1 MDANGLR
8 RAFTQFFVDRGHT
21 PVPSSGLIPHHPRA
35 PMFTNA
41 GMNQFLPYFLG
52 EEQPPYPRATSVQK
66 CVRIKGKHDDIDNI
80 GRSTQHLT
88 FFEMLGN
95 FSFGDYFKE
104 GAIKYAWQLLTEVF
118 GFDGDTLW
126 ATVHLT
132 DDDAAEIW
140 RDVIGLPAERIQ
152 RMGDDNFWEMG
163 DTGPCGPCSEIYAD
177 RGPAWGEPGGPAHGS
192 AERFVEIWNLVFM
205 QYDRQRDGTLDNLPR
220 KNIDTGA
227 GFERNVSILMGTDS
241 VFDTPLLRP
250 IVATAEQVTGR
261 RYGDDA
267 EVDVTLR
274 ILADHA
280 RSISFLVSDGVF
292 PSNEDRGY
300 VLRRIIRRAVR
311 HAYRLGVEKNVT
323 PALVQ
328 STVEVMGEAYP
339 ELVRNAEFVTG
350 VVEREE
356 ERFRRT
362 LRSGMARLDE
372 ELERDPQR
380 VSGSTAFAL
389 HDTFGFPVELT
400 REVAAERGATVDEAG
415 FTEAMDAQRRRARE
429 GAKGDAH
436 AEIDSYRELLDEFGT
451 TEFTGYVEYETKA
464 RVLAVLSAPGDA
476 GEGKVE
482 VFLDR
487 TPFYAEG
494 GGQVGDT
501 GTITTDTG
509 VVRVLDTTSALP
521 GLHRHLGQVVEGS
534 VDPGQE
540 ATAAIDVERRQA
552 IRRNHTG
559 THLLHWALRE
569 VLGTHVKQQ
578 GSLVS
583 PEYLRFDFSHHSPV
597 SDEEL
602 AAVEDMVNA
611 RVLDNEPVRA
621 YETSKEHAEELGAI
635 AFFGDKYGDF
645 VRVVEAGERSM
656 ELCGGTH
663 VGALGM
669 IGPVKVTSESSIG
682 ANLRRIF
689 AITGAVTLERVRE
702 EERVLDRAADLLRA
716 KPDEVPDA
724 VERALA
730 RQKALE
736 DELKALRAQLAGSEG
751 KDLAAGADPPG
762 VVVARRDGL
771 PADQLKDLAVAVRD
785 EPGIKAVVL
794 VGTPDGERVALVAA
808 VAKDSGVEAPA
819 LVADAARIVGGGGGG
834 RGDVAMAGGK
844 DVSKIDE
851 AVAAVKAKLAGA

>member
-52 EEQPPYPRATSVQK
+52 EEQAPFPRATSVQK

-104 GAIKYAWQLLTEVF
+104 GAITFAWELLTQVF
-118 GFDGDTLW
+118 GYDGDTLW
-126 ATVHLT
+126 ATVHT
-132 DDDAAEIW
+132 SDDDAAQIW

-152 RMGDDNFWEMG
+152 RMGEDNFWEMG
-163 DTGPCGPCSEIYAD
+163 DTGPCGPCSEIYVD
-177 RGPAWGEPGGPAHGS
+177 RGAEWGEAGGPAHGA

-205 QYDRQRDGTLDNLPR
+205 QYDRQKDGALDNLP
-220 KNIDTGA
+220 KQNIDTGA
-227 GFERNVSILMGTDS
+227 GFERNVAMRMGTDS

-261 RYGDDA
+261 RYGDDE

-323 PALVQ
+323 PALVK

-339 ELVRNAEFVTG
+339 DLARNADFVTG

-372 ELERDPQR
+372 ELERSPER
-380 VSGSTAFAL
+380 VSGTTAFLL

-400 REVAAERGATVDEAG
+400 REISVERGAAVDEAA
-415 FTEAMDAQRRRARE
+415 FTEAMSEQRRRARE
-429 GAKGDAH
+429 SAKGGDH
-436 AEIDSYRELLDEFGT
+436 AEIDAYRELLDEFGT
-451 TEFTGYVEYETKA
+451 TEFTGYSEYESKA
-464 RVLAVLSAPGDA
+464 HVLAVLPGA
-476 GEGKVE
+476 EGRLE

-501 GTITTDTG
+501 GTVTTDTG
-509 VVRVLDTTSALP
+509 TLRVLDTTSALP
-521 GLHRHLGQVVEGS
+521 GLHRHAAEL
-534 VDPGQE
+534 VDGEVHPGQE
-540 ATAAIDVERRQA
+540 ATASIDVERREA

-569 VLGTHVKQQ
+569 VLGSHVKQQ

-583 PEYLRFDFSHHSPV
+583 PDYLRFDFSHHSPV
-597 SDEEL
+597 SADEL
-602 AAVEDMVNA
+602 AKVEDMVNQ
-611 RVLDNEPVRA
+611 RVLANEPVRA
-621 YETSKEHAEELGAI
+621 YETSKGHAEELGAI
-635 AFFGDKYGDF
+635 AFFGDKYGEF
-645 VRVVEAGERSM
+645 VRVVEAGDRSM

-669 IGPVKVTSESSIG
+669 IGPIKVTAESSIG

-689 AITGAVTLERVRE
+689 ATTGAATLERVRE
-702 EERVLDRAADLLRA
+702 EERVLGRAAELLRS
-716 KPDEVPDA
+716 KPDEVPEA
-724 VERALA
+724 LERSLA
-730 RQKALE
+730 RQKSLE
-736 DELKALRAQLAGSEG
+736 DELKALRAQLAGSEA
-751 KDLAAGADPPG
+751 KDLAAAAAAAGDG
-762 VVVARRDGL
+762 IVVARRDGL
-771 PADQLKDLAVAVRD
+771 PQDQLKDLAVAIRN
-785 EPGIKAVVL
+785 EPGIRAVVL
-794 VGTPDGERVALVAA
+794 VGTPDGERVVLVAA
-808 VAKDSGVEAPA
+808 VAKDSGLEAPK
-819 LVADAARIVGGGGGG
+819 LVADAAKIVGGGGGG
-834 RGDVAMAGGK
+834 RGDVAVAGGK
-844 DVSKIDE
+844 DVSKIDD
-851 AVAAVKAKLAGA
+851 AVAAVRDQLADS